1 MTVGVIMETK
11 GKKLPIIQNKC
22 EFTGYDATKLLKET
36 SLIRNLITK
45 RATLEILFPLC
56 CTTEPIRHKQFKE
69 SLKGISSKTLS
80 TRLSELVSEGILE
93 REMFAEV
100 PPRVEYKLTKKGQ
113 ELIESI
119 TDLLEWM
126 RKWSKK

>member
-1 MTVGVIMETK
+1 MH
-11 GKKLPIIQNKC
+11 QDSC
-22 EFTGYDATKLLKET
+22 AFDGYSVSKLLQET
-36 SLIRNLITK
+36 ATIRDLITK

-56 CTTEPIRHKQFKE
+56 CTTKPVRHKQFKE
-69 SLKGISSKTLS
+69 SLKGVSSKTLS

-93 REMFAEV
+93 RQTYAEI
-100 PPRVEYKLTKKGQ
+100 PPRVEYKLTRKGQ

-126 RKWSKK
+126 RKWSEK

>member
-1 MTVGVIMETK
+1 METK
-11 GKKLPIIQNKC
+11 GKKLHIIENKC
-22 EFTGYDATKLLKET
+22 EFTGYDASKLLKET
-36 SLIRNLITK
+36 SIIRKLITK

-56 CTTEPIRHKQFKE
+56 CTTEPVRHKQFKE

-93 REMFAEV
+93 RQMYAEV
-100 PPRVEYKLTKKGQ
+100 PPRVEYKLTNKGQ

-119 TDLLEWM
+119 SNLLEWM

>member
-1 MTVGVIMETK
+1 METK
-11 GKKLPIIQNKC
+11 RKSLPMHQNAC
-22 EFTGYDATKLLKET
+22 AFDGYSVTKLLKET
-36 SLIRNLITK
+36 STIRSLLTK

-56 CTTEPIRHKQFKE
+56 CTTEPVRHKQFKQ
-69 SLKGISSKTLS
+69 SLKGISSKTLA

-93 REMFAEV
+93 RRTFTEI
-100 PPRVEYKLTKKGQ
+100 PPRVEYNLTKKGQ

-126 RKWSKK
+126 QKWSKK

>member
-1 MTVGVIMETK
+1 METK
-11 GKKLPIIQNKC
+11 GKKLSIIKNQC
-22 EFTGYDATKLLKET
+22 EFTGYDASELLKET
-36 SLIRNLITK
+36 STIRDLITK

-56 CTTEPIRHKQFKE
+56 CTAEPVRHKQFKE

-93 REMFAEV
+93 RRTFAEV
-100 PPRVEYKLTKKGQ
+100 PPRVEYKLTNKGQ

-119 TDLLEWM
+119 TNLLEWM

>member
-1 MTVGVIMETK
+1 METK
-11 GKKLPIIQNKC
+11 GKKLLVIQNKC
-22 EFTGYDATKLLKET
+22 EFTGYDVSKLLKET
-36 SLIRNLITK
+36 STIRNLITK

-56 CTTEPIRHKQFKE
+56 CTTKPVRHKQFKE

-80 TRLSELVSEGILE
+80 TRLFELVSEGILK
-93 REMFAEV
+93 RITFAEV

-119 TDLLEWM
+119 TDLLQWM
-126 RKWSKK
+126 QKWSKSK

>member
-1 MTVGVIMETK
+1 METK
-11 GKKLPIIQNKC
+11 KKNLKIIQNKC
-22 EFTGYDATKLLKET
+22 EFADYDASQLLNET
-36 SLIRNLITK
+36 SKIRDLITK

-56 CTTEPIRHKQFKE
+56 CTTEPVRHKQFKE

-93 REMFAEV
+93 RKTFAEV

-113 ELIESI
+113 ELVESI

-126 RKWSKK
+126 RKWSQRK

>member
-1 MTVGVIMETK
+1 METK
-11 GKKLPIIQNKC
+11 GESLPMHQNAC
-22 EFTGYDATKLLKET
+22 AFDGYNASELLKET
-36 SLIRNLITK
+36 ATIRDLLTK

-56 CTTEPIRHKQFKE
+56 CTTEPVRHKQFKQ
-69 SLKGISSKTLS
+69 SLRGISSKTLA
-80 TRLSELVSEGILE
+80 TRLSELVSKEILE
-93 REMFAEV
+93 KKTYAEI

-126 RKWSKK
+126 KKWSKK

>member
-1 MTVGVIMETK
+1 MTVSVIMETK
-11 GKKLPIIQNKC
+11 GKKLPVIQNKC
-22 EFTGYDATKLLKET
+22 EFTGYDASKLLKET
-36 SLIRNLITK
+36 NLIRNLITK

-56 CTTEPIRHKQFKE
+56 CTTEPVRHKQFKE

-93 REMFAEV
+93 RQTFAEV

>member
-1 MTVGVIMETK
+1 METK
-11 GKKLPIIQNKC
+11 KKKLEIIQNKC
-22 EFTGYDATKLLKET
+22 EFADYDASQLLNET
-36 SLIRNLITK
+36 SKIRDLITK

-56 CTTEPIRHKQFKE
+56 CTTEPVRHKQFKE

-93 REMFAEV
+93 RKTYAEV

-113 ELIESI
+113 ELVESI

-126 RKWSKK
+126 RKWSQRK

>member
-1 MTVGVIMETK
+1 METK
-11 GKKLPIIQNKC
+11 GRKLPVLENRC
-22 EFTGYDATKLLKET
+22 EFTGFDASELLKET
-36 SLIRNLITK
+36 STIRELITK

-56 CTTEPIRHKQFKE
+56 CTTEPVRHKQFKE

-80 TRLSELVSEGILE
+80 TRLSELVFEGILE
-93 REMFAEV
+93 RQTFAEV
-100 PPRVEYKLTKKGQ
+100 PPRVEYKLTNKGQ

-119 TDLLEWM
+119 SNLLDWM

>member
-1 MTVGVIMETK
+1 METK
-11 GKKLPIIQNKC
+11 KKKLKIIQNEC
-22 EFTGYDATKLLKET
+22 EFADYDASQLLNET
-36 SLIRNLITK
+36 SKIRDLITK

-56 CTTEPIRHKQFKE
+56 CTTEPVRHKQFKE

-93 REMFAEV
+93 RKTYAEV

-113 ELIESI
+113 ELVESI

-126 RKWSKK
+126 RKWSQRK

>member
-1 MTVGVIMETK
+1 METK
-11 GKKLPIIQNKC
+11 RKRLHIIQNRC
-22 EFTGYDATKLLKET
+22 EFTGYDASKLLNET
-36 SLIRNLITK
+36 SNIRNLITK

-56 CTTEPIRHKQFKE
+56 CTTEPVRHKQFKE

-93 REMFAEV
+93 RKTFAEV
-100 PPRVEYKLTKKGQ
+100 PPHVEYRLTKKGQ

-119 TDLLEWM
+119 TNLLEWM

>member
-1 MTVGVIMETK
+1 METK
-11 GKKLPIIQNKC
+11 AKKLPIIENKC
-22 EFTGYDATKLLKET
+22 AFDGYSVSKLLNET
-36 SLIRNLITK
+36 SNIRELLTK

-56 CTTEPIRHKQFKE
+56 CTTEPVRHKQFKN

-80 TRLSELVSEGILE
+80 TRLSELVSEGILD
-93 REMFAEV
+93 RQTFAEI

-119 TDLLEWM
+119 TDLLQWM
-126 RKWSKK
+126 QKWSKTK

>member
-1 MTVGVIMETK
+1 METK
-11 GKKLPIIQNKC
+11 GKKIPVIQNKC
-22 EFTGYDATKLLKET
+22 EFTGYDASKLLKET
-36 SLIRNLITK
+36 ATIRNIVTK

-56 CTTEPIRHKQFKE
+56 CTTEPVRHKQFKK

-80 TRLSELVSEGILE
+80 TRLSELVSEGILT
-93 REMFAEV
+93 RETFPEV

-119 TDLLEWM
+119 TDLLQWM
-126 RKWSKK
+126 QKWSSK

>member
-1 MTVGVIMETK
+1 METK
-11 GKKLPIIQNKC
+11 GKKLPVIQNKC
-22 EFTGYDATKLLKET
+22 EFAGYDASKLLKET
-36 SLIRNLITK
+36 NAIRNLITK

-56 CTTEPIRHKQFKE
+56 CTTQPVRHKQFKE

-80 TRLSELVSEGILE
+80 TRLSELVSEGILK
-93 REMFAEV
+93 RETFAEV

-119 TDLLEWM
+119 TDLLQWM
-126 RKWSKK
+126 QKWSKSK

>member
-1 MTVGVIMETK
+1 METK
-11 GKKLPIIQNKC
+11 KKKLEIIQNKC
-22 EFTGYDATKLLKET
+22 EFADYDASQLLNET
-36 SLIRNLITK
+36 SKIRDLITK

-56 CTTEPIRHKQFKE
+56 CTTEPVRHKQFKE

-93 REMFAEV
+93 RKTYAEV

-113 ELIESI
+113 ELVESI

-126 RKWSKK
+126 RKWSQRE

>member
-1 MTVGVIMETK
+1 METK
-11 GKKLPIIQNKC
+11 GESLPMHQNAC
-22 EFTGYDATKLLKET
+22 AFDGYNASELLKET
-36 SLIRNLITK
+36 ATIRDLLTK

-56 CTTEPIRHKQFKE
+56 CTTEPVRHKQFKQ
-69 SLKGISSKTLS
+69 SLRGISSKTLA
-80 TRLSELVSEGILE
+80 TRLSELVSQEILE
-93 REMFAEV
+93 KKTYAEI

-126 RKWSKK
+126 KKWSKK